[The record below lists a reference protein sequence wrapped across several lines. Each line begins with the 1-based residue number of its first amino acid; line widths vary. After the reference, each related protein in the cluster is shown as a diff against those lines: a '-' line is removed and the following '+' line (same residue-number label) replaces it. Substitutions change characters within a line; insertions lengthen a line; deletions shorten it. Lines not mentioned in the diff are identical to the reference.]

1 MRRIQPSPPSALTL
15 ELLNWIAERPRT
27 YDETMAA
34 WRTSCPRMPIWEDAS
49 SDGLVIL
56 LTGDGDSN
64 AARVCL
70 TPLGR
75 AVRDRRPITVSIL
88 DDYFDTLHTLP
99 CFAKLAPFD
108 VTIWNDHVEDV
119 DTLADRLKD
128 SEVLVLIRERTKI
141 QAPLLSRLPKLRL
154 ISQRSVYPHIDIDAC
169 THQGVIVSSDQH
181 ADTPSYATAELTWA
195 LVLAAMRQIPAQVAA
210 LERGAWQIG
219 VGATLRG
226 KTLGIYGYGRIGG
239 VVAGYGKAF
248 GMKVCVWAREAAR
261 ARARE
266 DGYAVA
272 WSKEEFF
279 GECDVISLHMRLVE
293 ATRGIVTAADL
304 GRMKPT
310 ALLVNTSRAG
320 LIAPGAL
327 VDALRAGRPGMAA
340 VDVYEEEPL
349 TDPSH
354 ALLGMPN
361 VVCTPHIG
369 YVTREEYDVQ
379 FSDIF
384 NQILAYAAGSPIHVV
399 NPESLASRAPRG

>member
-1 MRRIQPSPPSALTL
+1 MRRIQPSPPL
-15 ELLNWIAERPRT
+15 R
-27 YDETMAA
+27 
-34 WRTSCPRMPIWEDAS
+34 
-49 SDGLVIL
+49 DG
-56 LTGDGDSN
+56 
-64 AARVCL
+64 
-70 TPLGR
+70 
-75 AVRDRRPITVSIL
+75 RPITVSIL

-119 DTLADRLKD
+119 DVLAERLRD
-128 SEVLVLIRERTKI
+128 SEVLILIRERTKI
-141 QAPLLSRLPKLRL
+141 QAPVLARLPTLRL

-169 THQGVIVSSDQH
+169 TRKGVIVSSNLH
-181 ADTPSYATAELTWA
+181 ADTPSYAAAELTWA

-210 LERGAWQIG
+210 LGRGAWQVG

-226 KTLGIYGYGRIGG
+226 KTLGIYGYGRIGT

-266 DGYAVA
+266 DGYGVA
-272 WSKEEFF
+272 PSKDAFF

-293 ATRGIVTAADL
+293 ATRGIVTPADL
-304 GRMKPT
+304 ARMKPT

-327 VDALRAGRPGMAA
+327 VEALREGRPGMAA
-340 VDVYEEEPL
+340 VDVFEEEPL
-349 TDPSH
+349 TDSNHP
-354 ALLGMPN
+354 LLGMPN

-369 YVTREEYDVQ
+369 YVTRDEYDLQ

-384 NQILAYAAGSPIHVV
+384 DQVLAYAAGSPIHVV
-399 NPESLASRAPRG
+399 NPEALASSGR

>member
-1 MRRIQPSPPSALTL
+1 MRRIQPPPPSALTL
-15 ELLNWIAERPRT
+15 DLLNWVAERPRT
-27 YDETMAA
+27 YGETMAA
-34 WRTSCPRMPIWEDAS
+34 WRTSGPRMPIWEDAS
-49 SDGLVIL
+49 SGGLVTL
-56 LTGDGDSN
+56 LAGDGESN
-64 AARVCL
+64 AARVSL

-75 AVRDRRPITVSIL
+75 AARHRRPMTVSIL

-108 VTIWNDHVEDV
+108 VAIWNDHVEDV
-119 DTLADRLKD
+119 DVLAERLKD

-141 QAPLLSRLPKLRL
+141 RAPLLARLPKLRL

-169 THQGVIVSSDQH
+169 TENGVVVSSNQH
-181 ADTPSYATAELTWA
+181 ADTPSYAAAELTWA
-195 LVLAAMRQIPAQVAA
+195 LVLAAMRQLPAQVAA
-210 LERGAWQIG
+210 LGRGAWQIG
-219 VGATLRG
+219 VGTTVRG
-226 KTLGIYGYGRIGG
+226 KTLGIYGYGRIGK
-239 VVAGYGKAF
+239 VVAGYGHAF
-248 GMKVCVWAREAAR
+248 GMNVCVWAREAAR

-266 DGYAVA
+266 DGYGVA
-272 WSKEEFF
+272 RSKEAFF

-304 GRMKPT
+304 GHMKPT

-327 VDALRAGRPGMAA
+327 VEALRAGRPGMAA

-354 ALLGMPN
+354 PLLGMPN

-369 YVTREEYDVQ
+369 YVTRDEYDLQ

-384 NQILAYAAGSPIHVV
+384 NQVLAYAAGAPIHVV
-399 NPESLASRAPRG
+399 NPESLATASGA